1 MKKIISAI
9 ITVVMSIS
17 LLIGSTATAD
27 SDIRVTLNG
36 TQIQFDSAPVIQN
49 GRTLVPIRAIFE
61 AMGMSVS
68 WDNNTKKILAF
79 GDNGVI
85 TMEIGT
91 VMLGYGS
98 SEGNIELHPMD
109 VAPTIINDRTY
120 VPARYVAEATGY
132 DVNWDGATR
141 TVSITGS
148 PRSAES
154 SEDDND
160 WTYPEYEVKGSFE
173 FYNDYPDVLDYG
185 KLNNVTCKEEYLAL
199 SGYTYVY
206 PGTSQDMANY
216 ILAIKSLGFEMD
228 MEPLKMFGISMFY
241 SKGNTSITISYA
253 DYSQECKV
261 AISQS

>member
-1 MKKIISAI
+1 MKKIISTI
-9 ITVVMSIS
+9 ITAVMAIS

-36 TQIQFDSAPVIQN
+36 TQIQFDSAPVIQS

-68 WDNNTKKILAF
+68 WDNNTKKILAV

-132 DVNWDGATR
+132 NVDWDNASR
-141 TVSITGS
+141 TVIISGEARKS
-148 PRSAES
+148 QEELEP
-154 SEDDND
+154 
-160 WTYPEYEVKGSFE
+160 YEVKGSLA
-173 FYNDYPDVLDYG
+173 FYDNFPYAIDFG
-185 KLNNVTCKEEYLAL
+185 KLNSTECTGVSDKDT
-199 SGYTYVY
+199 SYTY
-206 PGTSQDMANY
+206 NY
-216 ILAIKSLGFEMD
+216 ITTGADVVNYIYAIKAQGFEMED
-228 MEPLKMFGISMFY
+228 TNTIFGLTMMDYKKGDNKIHISY
-241 SKGNTSITISYA
+241 SKSDNECSITLY
-253 DYSQECKV
+253 K
-261 AISQS
+261 